1 MKARL
6 EEVLSRILSRK
17 YGAKIK
23 LELEESY
30 DEQRRDNFRTGIAD
44 SYARKRDQ

>member
-17 YGAKIK
+17 YGVKIK
-23 LELEESY
+23 IEFEERE
-30 DEQRRDNFRTGIAD
+30 DAQRRDDCGTSID
-44 SYARKRDQ
+44 YSYARKRD